1 MIEACAWS
9 VQCYVVNI
17 NHVLPL
23 GSWITGLCEFSSPFC
38 ILEWS
43 WCVRLD
49 CQYLRLVTRRTS
61 PLTSAFRSVILGR
74 RRWWSDRFSGSG
86 HSWQSWRSIAANS
99 LKATLPSPQST
110 KMPREPILIAKNEG
124 ENFFSALRAE
134 FSSLRASMLAASP
147 LWSSSA
153 AAPPSG
159 SFRRPCILKTQVG
172 LPHLCGVAL
181 WSQCR

>member
-86 HSWQSWRSIAANS
+86 HSWQSWRSMAANS
-99 LKATLPSPQST
+99 LKPTLPSLQST
-110 KMPREPILIAKNEG
+110 KVPRELVLITENEG
-124 ENFFSALRAE
+124 ENFVS
-134 FSSLRASMLAASP
+134 RASRGMIGAYPESYTADNSP
-147 LWSSSA
+147 IGHSIKQDTWKDKFFLN
-153 AAPPSG
+153 
-159 SFRRPCILKTQVG
+159 FYIF
-172 LPHLCGVAL
+172 
-181 WSQCR
+181 